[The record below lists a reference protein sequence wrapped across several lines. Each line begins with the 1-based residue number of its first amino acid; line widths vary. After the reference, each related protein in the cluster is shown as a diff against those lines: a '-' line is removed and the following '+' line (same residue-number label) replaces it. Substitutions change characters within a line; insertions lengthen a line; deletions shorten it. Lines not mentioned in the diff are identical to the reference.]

1 MFENLKIGEIA
12 RTVVRQ
18 VLEAGISDTELNISE
33 TQTTVSSIWD

>member
-18 VLEAGISDTELNISE
+18 VLEAGISDAE
-33 TQTTVSSIWD
+33 TGKIY

>member
-18 VLEAGISDTELNISE
+18 VLEAGISDAELNNLRNS
-33 TQTTVSSIWD
+33 D